1 MPESPFDVAFRPQ
14 SPRRARRGN
23 QAWEAVVREEL
34 LKLRRRSTSGPD
46 AAPEVARFR
55 RARSEAS
62 SPPPAA

>member
-14 SPRRARRGN
+14 S
-23 QAWEAVVREEL
+23 
-34 LKLRRRSTSGPD
+34 PD